1 MNGSKPTNPFGFLL
15 LLLFWLY
22 VTIPLA
28 WGIWSTVQKAL
39 ALFH

>member
-1 MNGSKPTNPFGFLL
+1 MNSSKPANPFGFLL

-28 WGIWSTVQKAL
+28 WGIWSTIQKAL